1 MTSIPPP
8 ERCHSTGGTG
18 GTDTLN
24 CGKPIVTTDRTGGG
38 GTRPGA
44 GGMLASTTQAA
55 LSDGGSPISN
65 RSPSTRH
72 CASLMPCSSPTSAR
86 KTTGTGG
93 LIVAC
98 RRTTKGR
105 SNRTLLS
112 LKVRTGLIAVG
123 SVAPGVVVA
132 VAGWATP
139 GLSVGDVVACVVPS
153 DPDPADDVAGWPGEG
168 VVIGATG
175 VGAGVTTPGLPAD
188 PHPMRLSPAVD
199 TTAITVTA
207 RRTRT
212 CRLTVHRGTSP
223 RAACMSLLRLAWS
236 QDVPAVSKVPWPTPT
251 APTPI
256 SVGARIAERT
266 SSWAPF
272 DASTAPARLPPN
284 GVIR

>member
-1 MTSIPPP
+1 
-8 ERCHSTGGTG
+8 
-18 GTDTLN
+18 
-24 CGKPIVTTDRTGGG
+24 
-38 GTRPGA
+38 
-44 GGMLASTTQAA
+44 MLASTTQAA

-93 LIVAC
+93 LAVAC

-105 SNRTLLS
+105 SNRTVLS
-112 LKVRTGLIAVG
+112 LKVRTGLITPGVVVVAAGVRLIAVG

-132 VAGWATP
+132 VAGLVTP
-139 GLSVGDVVACVVPS
+139 GLPVGDVVACVVPS
-153 DPDPADDVAGWPGEG
+153 DRDPADDVAGWPGEG

-199 TTAITVTA
+199 RTAITVRA
-207 RRTRT
+207 RRARM

-236 QDVPAVSKVPWPTPT
+236 QDVPAVSKLPWPTPT

-266 SSWAPF
+266 SSWTPF
-272 DASTAPARLPPN
+272 DASTAPARLPRN